1 MLLLLYCVIGFC
13 ILSSCSV
20 IPLERLFNS
29 KEHVLLDLCKSF
41 QRPEIISQLHDM
53 QTFLQ
58 CYENDG
64 VVSTIIRNE
73 INRMNKNAQMKKR
86 VSRNFNDQGS
96 TWVKAFF
103 WVFGSTLTLGIL
115 FNVFFYTQAS
125 MLSTSKKNL
134 QEIRMQLSQ
143 VYDF

>member
-1 MLLLLYCVIGFC
+1 MG
-13 ILSSCSV
+13 
-20 IPLERLFNS
+20 
-29 KEHVLLDLCKSF
+29 
-41 QRPEIISQLHDM
+41 
-53 QTFLQ
+53 
-58 CYENDG
+58 
-64 VVSTIIRNE
+64 STIIRNE

-134 QEIRMQLSQ
+134 
-143 VYDF
+143 